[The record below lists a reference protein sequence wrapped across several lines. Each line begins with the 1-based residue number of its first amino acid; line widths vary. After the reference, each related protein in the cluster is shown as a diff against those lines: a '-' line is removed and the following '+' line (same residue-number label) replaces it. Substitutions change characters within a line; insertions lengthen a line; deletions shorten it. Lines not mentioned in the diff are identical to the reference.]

1 MEFAV
6 VGFNPRPAGNA
17 IGGGRFDAT
26 VEDPFPFLYAAND
39 EATAISEVLLRDIPV
54 DAGGARL
61 LPKARIKGLQISWL
75 RIDADLEL
83 VSIRSG
89 ADLAAV
95 GQDSWLTTTTSEYD
109 STRQWCAAIRAW
121 APRACGMTW
130 RSLREPDGF
139 AFIFFGDR
147 CPEGCFQEHKVDL
160 PIPADDRELES
171 GPAHQYLRLILA
183 RYRVA
188 IM

>member
-75 RIDADLEL
+75 RIETDLEL

-95 GQDSWLTTTTSEYD
+95 GQDSWLTATTSEYD
-109 STRQWCAAIRAW
+109 STCQWCAAIRAW

-139 AFIFFGDR
+139 AFIFLVTAAPKGVSR
-147 CPEGCFQEHKVDL
+147 NTRSICP
-160 PIPADDRELES
+160 PADDRELES

-183 RYRVA
+183 RYLVA